1 MIEINICE
9 ETGYV
14 AAMLDGKAAG
24 WVSVKPDLVSKYNTE
39 KKFRAFMNV
48 CALEALQLFVTNEI
62 NKQIFINEE
71 ILNETA

>member
-1 MIEINICE
+1 MIKIQLE
-9 ETGYV
+9 EVGCRV
-14 AAMLDGKAAG
+14 VAMLDCGAIG
-24 WVSVKPDLVSKYNTE
+24 SVNLRSNSVPMYKTNTE
-39 KKFRAFMNV
+39 FRAFMNV